1 MHPGAGHKSIADL
14 HEAHQQFIAKSGDRC
29 HVLAAVLRHPV
40 ERVLAEY
47 SVGIRRVT
55 GTSAAGLETY
65 DCNHSD
71 CTDTD
76 LTNRM
81 GQGAISLAQYIT
93 YNHRSRTFSPS
104 LMNSAYLPHWLT
116 RIPNFCSACLVWL
129 AQVPPTTASRT
140 CCRA

>member
-14 HEAHQQFIAKSGDRC
+14 REAHQQFIAKSGDRC
-29 HVLAAVLRHPV
+29 HVLATVLRHPV

-47 SVGIRRVT
+47 SVGIRRAT

-81 GQGAISLAQYIT
+81 GQGTISLAEYVT
-93 YNHRSRTFSPS
+93 YNHRSRT
-104 LMNSAYLPHWLT
+104 LP
-116 RIPNFCSACLVWL
+116 
-129 AQVPPTTASRT
+129 ASSMGSMFAPR
-140 CCRA
+140 